1 MGHGRRKGGLTS
13 ALENTILS
21 SQANHSLTFDPAT
34 VTSELWGESYEG
46 CVPGYGGAYAQFL
59 GLQIQPNM
67 RFEMTVFDS
76 RFLYQSK
83 VMVKV
88 SNLPRGGAHG
98 SDRDIEAAV
107 FKLWDNS

>member
-13 ALENTILS
+13 ARKPTLS
-21 SQANHSLTFDPAT
+21 SQANNSLTFDPAR

-59 GLQIQPNM
+59 GLEVQPDM

-76 RFLYQSK
+76 RFLYQSS

-88 SNLPRGGAHG
+88 SNLPRSGAHG